1 MEPASRGRA
10 QTAVFDTHRL
20 RRALAAH
27 LGHELTPERAA
38 SIATIACGEPAP
50 LPILSAEAERV
61 VDISQAA
68 EHFRFINERL
78 KAQYT
83 GHDTVLMAHV
93 GTNGRI
99 RAVVAFTDFRRW
111 SVEMAVATDERGH
124 WLSRTFL
131 RACCAYPF
139 LQLGLR
145 RVTGRVE
152 SDNARAMALNEHL
165 GGVREGVQRQQFG
178 ENDAVLFGML
188 RSECPWI
195 KE

>member
-1 MEPASRGRA
+1 MRA
-10 QTAVFDTHRL
+10 WTHVVFDTLRL

-38 SIATIACGEPAP
+38 AIATIACAEPAP
-50 LPILSAEAERV
+50 LPILSPEAARV
-61 VDISQAA
+61 VDVSQAP
-68 EHFRFINERL
+68 EHFQFINRAL
-78 KAQYT
+78 TAHYAS
-83 GHDTVLMAHV
+83 HDTVLMAHV
-93 GTNGRI
+93 GASGRV

-152 SDNARAMALNEHL
+152 SNNERALALNEHL
-165 GGVREGVQRQQFG
+165 GGVREGVQREQFG
-178 ENDAVLFGML
+178 EHDCVLFGML
-188 RSECPWI
+188 RAECPWI